1 MGLIRKTVSMA
12 TGVAGA
18 IGPPGVPV
26 VKFRSAKEEAKAA
39 ARHQKKRRKEFE
51 RRGMVDP
58 EAVRDDVLKAQQAAA
73 QLVLTEEL
81 ERLAALRDRG
91 ILSKKEFQKQ
101 NSKLIDG

>member
-1 MGLIRKTVSMA
+1 MGLIRKTVSVA
-12 TGVAGA
+12 TGAV
-18 IGPPGVPV
+18 GVPV
-26 VKFRSAKEEAKAA
+26 VKFRSAKEEAKVA

-73 QLVLTEEL
+73 AQLVLAEEL
-81 ERLAALRDRG
+81 ERLADLRDRG

-101 NSKLIDG
+101 KSKLIDD